1 VSPREAT
8 QNPGRATPIPRRA
21 THVRPRVAHLPRSP
35 RNRSL
40 LLRSPQPRNCAGK
53 CGRKR
58 RCPPQ
63 RWQGPRP
70 THPCVPARAGKG
82 VGCVGNTFA
91 GPCNTFPGSG
101 NTFPGSGGTFREG
114 ASALHLAAGPAD
126 GHRKTP
132 ANDRHL
138 TVRRRCAAETAAL
151 RTLRRRPRPGSA
163 RHTGP
168 RNRPPPPRCR
178 APGCPAWC
186 GRPDPE
192 ARLPVSSGL
201 PISSAGHAQPPG
213 WQRPPSPPGIRHA
226 PAAPAL
232 RRPFPRDCGSPA
244 SSGATH
250 LPVWPTWF
258 VRLVPPLL
266 RPLVTLFRESRGVA
280 GAPQAAL
287 VQARTRSGPAPR
299 ARRPACGARPAGRL
313 PFPSHVPADTV
324 GKHEGCAGHSLPAD
338 GSDRRA
344 GGLEPRPRPSRRW
357 GWRRPG

>member
-1 VSPREAT
+1 VSTREAT

-53 CGRKR
+53 CGRER

-168 RNRPPPPRCR
+168 RNRPPFCLAAVRRDAWHHVGSPIRRRACRSPQQGTRSQPDGSARHRASATHQLPRLSAVPSRAIAGPPPR
-178 APGCPAWC
+178 PGQ
-186 GRPDPE
+186 
-192 ARLPVSSGL
+192 
-201 PISSAGHAQPPG
+201 H
-213 WQRPPSPPGIRHA
+213 
-226 PAAPAL
+226 
-232 RRPFPRDCGSPA
+232 
-244 SSGATH
+244 
-250 LPVWPTWF
+250 
-258 VRLVPPLL
+258 
-266 RPLVTLFRESRGVA
+266 LFRYGGRGSF
-280 GAPQAAL
+280 GSSPRYSAL
-287 VQARTRSGPAPR
+287 
-299 ARRPACGARPAGRL
+299 
-313 PFPSHVPADTV
+313 
-324 GKHEGCAGHSLPAD
+324 
-338 GSDRRA
+338 
-344 GGLEPRPRPSRRW
+344 W
-357 GWRRPG
+357 